1 MTISAGNPHR
11 YDDMIGLGHPISKTH
26 PPMARGKRAAQ
37 FAAFDALTGF
47 GEAIYE
53 ASRETEEKLELS
65 EDMIDMINARLAV
78 IEQHIKE
85 QPSISVTYFLP
96 DTKKAGGRYVT
107 VSGNVKMLD
116 GIEHA
121 IIMTD
126 RTKIPIEDVRYIE
139 GDLFQLFE

>member
-1 MTISAGNPHR
+1 MNAPVDNPHR
-11 YDDMIGLGHPISKTH
+11 YDDMIGLGHPISRTH

-37 FAAFDALTGF
+37 FAAFDALSVF
-47 GEAIYE
+47 GEAIFE
-53 ASRETEEKLELS
+53 AGRETEEKKELS
-65 EDMIDMINARLAV
+65 EDMIDMIDAKLAV

-85 QPSISVTYFLP
+85 QPSISVTCFLP

-116 GIEHA
+116 GIERS

-126 RTKIPIEDVRYIE
+126 RTKIPVENIRYIE
-139 GDLFQLFE
+139 GDLF

>member
-1 MTISAGNPHR
+1 
-11 YDDMIGLGHPISKTH
+11 
-26 PPMARGKRAAQ
+26 MARGKRAAQ

-47 GEAIYE
+47 GEAIFE
-53 ASRETEEKLELS
+53 AGRETEEKLELS

-85 QPSISVTYFLP
+85 QPSISITYFLP

-107 VSGNVKMLD
+107 VSGNVRMLD

-139 GDLFQLFE
+139 GDLFLIFE